1 MALQYP
7 PKSLTSLR
15 SLHTSI
21 TTSAHLDTLRKHTLL
36 YYLLLDL
43 PASAAATAFGTRSL
57 LPQSF
62 IDLITAVHDLDNVS
76 LQSALTHLTAPAVT
90 PPVPEKILKTL
101 YTHGSARMAIAFISC
116 VQPVLESPEAI
127 EIYFTAQMQL
137 SPEAAFLY
145 ARTAPGFLRTQ
156 FLRKLVNYCITT
168 NPAVNALK
176 LLNMPF
182 SEEEKTVF
190 VDALKGNDYEV
201 AKDTLVVWQM
211 HQGRVEDA
219 LKSTQQVALK
229 GQAGGLDWKVL
240 GEGLKKGL
248 GTRSIDV

>member
-1 MALQYP
+1 L
-7 PKSLTSLR
+7 
-15 SLHTSI
+15 I
-21 TTSAHLDTLRKHTLL
+21 TTSEHLDTLKKHALL

-43 PASAAATAFGTRSL
+43 PTPAAATTFATRTL
-57 LPQSF
+57 LPHNF
-62 IDLITAVHDLDNVS
+62 IDLITAVHDLDNLS

-101 YTHGSARMAIAFISC
+101 HTHGSARMAVAFISC
-116 VQPVLESPEAI
+116 VQPVLESPEAV
-127 EIYFTAQMQL
+127 EIFFTAQMQL

-176 LLNMPF
+176 LLNLPF

-190 VDALKGNDYEV
+190 VDALKGSGHEV
-201 AKDTLVVWQM
+201 AKDTLVVWQV
-211 HQGRVEDA
+211 HQGRVEAA
-219 LKSTQQVALK
+219 LKSTQQTALK
-229 GQAGGLDWKVL
+229 GEAGGMDWAVL

-248 GTRSIDV
+248 GTRGVGA